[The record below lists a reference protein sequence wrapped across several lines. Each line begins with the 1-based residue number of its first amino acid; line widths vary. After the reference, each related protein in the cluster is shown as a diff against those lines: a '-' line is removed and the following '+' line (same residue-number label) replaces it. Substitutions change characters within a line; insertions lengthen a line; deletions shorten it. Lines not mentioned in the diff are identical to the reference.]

1 MWFYLSKSLR
11 VDKITQTLNTTL
23 SAGDGEGSGI
33 QSYYLMG
40 IEFVFYEMKRLI
52 NMDGIDACMT

>member
-1 MWFYLSKSLR
+1 MS
-11 VDKITQTLNTTL
+11 V
-23 SAGDGEGSGI
+23 GDGGESGI

-52 NMDGIDACMT
+52 NMDGSDPCMTWGMHLIPLN